1 MARFAQ
7 GKFALAVSDISGQ
20 SFPWNEMVTQW
31 NGLFVHYSEF
41 ESKQPQ
47 LDPKPS
53 AADPTALTKSRPQ
66 QPSPDALRFL
76 DFNAL
81 TTLSAAS
88 GIINVYS
95 VDHQRTYGTT
105 IRFRG
110 PPTTSPGTG
119 QADTIG
125 LDGPVAGNP
134 VVGFANIA
142 NIDGI
147 LGSTI
152 CGAAGFTVVPGQY
165 TTVTTT
171 LFSSISST
179 TATTGITLTSATN
192 FQTSGPRI
200 PTINNSS
207 GTPTNAISVKEAGGT
222 EIITYTGI
230 NGTTLTGVTRG
241 AHGSTA
247 ATHSAG
253 TTVRNLLTPDNYY
266 YFNSAGTA
274 TTGQI
279 SGGGYNTSSG
289 PVTLKAIGPQ

>member
-1 MARFAQ
+1 M
-7 GKFALAVSDISGQ
+7 
-20 SFPWNEMVTQW
+20 
-31 NGLFVHYSEF
+31 
-41 ESKQPQ
+41 
-47 LDPKPS
+47 
-53 AADPTALTKSRPQ
+53 
-66 QPSPDALRFL
+66 
-76 DFNAL
+76 
-81 TTLSAAS
+81 
-88 GIINVYS
+88 NVYS
-95 VDHQRTYGTT
+95 VDHQRSYGTT

-119 QADTIG
+119 TPDTPG
-125 LDGPVAGNP
+125 DDGPVAGNP
-134 VVGFANIA
+134 VPGFANIA

-147 LGSTI
+147 LGATI
-152 CGAAGFTVVPGQY
+152 CGASGFSVVPGKY

-171 LFSSISST
+171 LFSSISSAT
-179 TATTGITLTSATN
+179 VTTGIMLTSATN
-192 FQTSGPRI
+192 FKTSGPRV
-200 PTINNSS
+200 PTINNPS
-207 GTPTNAISVKEAGGT
+207 GTPINAVLIGT

-230 NGTTLTGVTRG
+230 NGNLLTGVTRG

-253 TTVRNLLTPDNYY
+253 ATVRNLLTPDNYY

>member
-1 MARFAQ
+1 MARDAQ
-7 GKFALAVSDISGQ
+7 GKYALAVSDISGQ

-47 LDPKPS
+47 LNPYPHQ
-53 AADPTALTKSRPQ
+53 ADPTALGKVRVQ
-66 QPSPDALRFL
+66 QPSPDALRWLGYNPFQTY
-76 DFNAL
+76 A
-81 TTLSAAS
+81 AAS

-95 VDHQRTYGTT
+95 VDHQRSYGDTV
-105 IRFRG
+105 RFRG
-110 PPTTSPGTG
+110 PPTTGGTSG
-119 QADTIG
+119 T
-125 LDGPVAGNP
+125 LDDGVF
-134 VVGFANIA
+134 VFANIA

-152 CGAAGFTVVPGQY
+152 CGATGFSVVPGKY
-165 TTVTTT
+165 TSVTTT
-171 LFSSISST
+171 LAAAITDT
-179 TATTGITLTSATN
+179 TTTTGITLTSSTG
-192 FQTSGPRI
+192 FKTSGPVV

-230 NGTTLTGVTRG
+230 SSNVLTGVTRG
-241 AHGSTA
+241 SHGSTA
-247 ATHSAG
+247 ATHLILTA
-253 TTVRNLLTPDNYY
+253 VRNLLTPDNYY

-279 SGGGYNTSSG
+279 SGGGYNTASG
-289 PVTLKAIGPQ
+289 PVTLKAIGPQS

>member
-1 MARFAQ
+1 MSRFAQ

-31 NGLFVHYSEF
+31 NGLFVHTSEF

-66 QPSPDALRFL
+66 QPSPDVLRFL
-76 DFNAL
+76 DYNAL
-81 TTLSAAS
+81 ATYAAAS
-88 GIINVYS
+88 GLINVSS
-95 VDHQRTYGTT
+95 VDHQRNYGNTV
-105 IRFRG
+105 RFRG

-119 QADTIG
+119 TPDTVE

-134 VVGFANIA
+134 VVAFANIA

-147 LGSTI
+147 SGATI
-152 CGAAGFTVVPGQY
+152 CGVAGFAVVPGQY
-165 TTVTTT
+165 TSVTTT
-171 LFSSISST
+171 LAAAITSE
-179 TATTGITLTSATN
+179 TATTGITLTSSTN
-192 FQTSGPRI
+192 FKTSGPYI
-200 PTINNSS
+200 PTINNPS
-207 GTPTNAISVKEAGGT
+207 GTPTNAILVGT

-230 NGTTLTGVTRG
+230 SSNVLAGVTRG

-247 ATHSAG
+247 ATHLILAA
-253 TTVRNLLTPDNYY
+253 VRNLLTPDNYY
-266 YFNSAGTA
+266 YFNSGGAA

-279 SGGGYNTSSG
+279 GGGGYNTSSG
-289 PVTLKAIGPQ
+289 PVTLKTIGPQ